1 MLTDVG
7 YRLIEVA
14 SGAVLNQWGGVVGE
28 MPAIPSR
35 IDVPGKQIH
44 CPAVGVEYDGYRL
57 DLWQIEAESTLR
69 CSASQFRRAALQI
82 GLLDAIEAAAASMP
96 RDWQIKWEYAPEYRR
111 ADPDWDAAAAALGK
125 TPADVDALFA
135 LAVTL

>member
-14 SGAVLNQWGGVVGE
+14 SGAVLNQWGGVVGQ
-28 MPAIPSR
+28 MPAVPAR
-35 IDVPGKQIH
+35 IDVNGLQIH
-44 CPAVGVEYDGYRL
+44 CPAIGVDCHGYRL
-57 DLWQIEAESTLR
+57 DVWQMEAESTLR

-82 GLLDAIEAAAASMP
+82 GLLDAIEAASASMP
-96 RDWQIKWEYAPEYRR
+96 RDWQIKWEYAVEYFRS
-111 ADPDWDAAAAALGK
+111 DPAWDTAAEALGK

>member
-1 MLTDVG
+1 MVVLPAALAAGRRVGPGKAFQQVVDFGASRGCQGRARPALDVAGDDPPPHQYMLTDREPDAG
-7 YRLIEVA
+7 L
-14 SGAVLNQWGGVVGE
+14 
-28 MPAIPSR
+28 
-35 IDVPGKQIH
+35 
-44 CPAVGVEYDGYRL
+44 
-57 DLWQIEAESTLR
+57 
-69 CSASQFRRAALQI
+69 
-82 GLLDAIEAAAASMP
+82 LLDAIEAAAASMP